1 MLGLWS
7 IGPKFVHAVD
17 VEQRPIVLP
26 NMRKSCL
33 LNFAMGL
40 AFLGMASCGTPRDD
54 SNWHAPAHPVDSL
67 KPWRPADD
75 TLSWIALRWIQAL
88 DRGDTLALTKVLTDR
103 VYTGEDSAVPRSWIL
118 GPLFYKFRSG
128 YRQQTECLA
137 LLPTLSLEDSVY
149 RVMGYLRQRYQAG
162 QVGSGL
168 QWKYRRLAVQWEL
181 RSTKIAGWKVWEQD
195 WPDPQDGEDSLSL
208 NPWPRWGMRCST
220 APDSLRTLVLEWEKR
235 LMAHYVR
242 DAATFWRDTASVR
255 SHDGWVWSGPP
266 LTMARFMA
274 KEAAPY
280 RDMDSVL
287 RGLNQVE
294 VLRLG
299 TNGEIMGMAFGT
311 EQCYRNQIAL
321 SRGIHRLYFFRDG
334 QIHFAEQFRNSSIMP

>member
-1 MLGLWS
+1 MLGIVS
-7 IGPKFVHAVD
+7 FGPKFVHALD
-17 VEQRPIVLP
+17 VEQGPIVLP

-88 DRGDTLALTKVLTDR
+88 DRGDTLVMAEVLTDR

-118 GPLFYKFRSG
+118 RPLFYKFRSG

-162 QVGSGL
+162 QVGADS

-181 RSTKIAGWKVWEQD
+181 RANKIAGWKVWEQD
-195 WPDPQDGEDSLSL
+195 WIGPQEGDDRPRL
-208 NPWPRWGMRCST
+208 NPWPRWGMQCST
-220 APDSLRTLVLEWEKR
+220 APDSIRTLVLDWEKR

-242 DAATFWRDTASVR
+242 DAATFWHDTASVR
-255 SHDGWVWSGPP
+255 SDDGWVWTGPP

-274 KEAAPY
+274 KESGPY
-280 RDMDSVL
+280 RDMDTVRRVL
-287 RGLNQVE
+287 SQVE
-294 VLRLG
+294 GLRLG
-299 TNGEIMGMAFGT
+299 TDGEILGMAFGT
-311 EQCYRNQIAL
+311 ETCYRNQIAL
-321 SRGIHRLYFFRDG
+321 SRGIHRLYFLRDG
-334 QIHFAEQFRNSSIMP
+334 QIHFADQYRRSTIIP